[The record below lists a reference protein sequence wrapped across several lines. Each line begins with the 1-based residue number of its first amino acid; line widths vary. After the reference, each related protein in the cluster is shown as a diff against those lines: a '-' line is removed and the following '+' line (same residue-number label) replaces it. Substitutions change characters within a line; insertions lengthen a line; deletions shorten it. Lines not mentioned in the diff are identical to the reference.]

1 MKRENSL
8 PTLLCISINS
18 RYNMK
23 HLSIIIPTYNE
34 QDNIK
39 ELIKRIHSNMTKNK
53 IKYEIIIVDDFSEDR
68 TLDIIRQLNGR
79 YPLKV
84 ALKKGAKGKAQS
96 LLEGFSKARYSS
108 VAMIDA
114 DLQYPPELLYD
125 MLVKMEKVDIMVANR
140 VVQNIKWY
148 RKLLSRIYAKVF
160 GKILLGLP
168 YDIQSGMKVF
178 KKKILKKVD
187 LNPTP
192 WGFDYEFL
200 YKAKNQGYQISQI
213 PIQFDARKNGKSNVT
228 LWTNFELLFGILKL
242 KFEKIRK

>member
-1 MKRENSL
+1 MK
-8 PTLLCISINS
+8 
-18 RYNMK
+18 Y
-23 HLSIIIPTYNE
+23 LSIIIPTYNE
-34 QDNIK
+34 ELNVK
-39 ELIKRIHSNMTKNK
+39 ELIKRIHINMTQNK
-53 IKYEIIIVDDFSEDR
+53 VRYEIIIIDDFSKDR
-68 TLDIIRQLNGR
+68 TLDILRKLNRR
-79 YPLKV
+79 YPLKIL
-84 ALKKGAKGKAQS
+84 LKKGEKGKAQS
-96 LLEGFSKARYSS
+96 LLEGFIKAKYSV

-125 MLVKMEKVDIMVANR
+125 MLFKMKDYDIVVANR

-178 KKKILKKVD
+178 KKKILND
-187 LNPTP
+187 IILNPTP

-213 PIQFDARKNGKSNVT
+213 PIQFDARKNGTSNVNVLT
-228 LWTNFELLFGILKL
+228 SFELLFGILKL
-242 KFEKIRK
+242 KFGKVKK

>member
-1 MKRENSL
+1 MKRESSL
-8 PTLLCISINS
+8 PTSLCISINLI
-18 RYNMK
+18 YNMK

-39 ELIKRIHSNMTKNK
+39 ELIKRIHSNMSKNK
-53 IKYEIIIVDDFSEDR
+53 VKYEIIIVDDFSEDR
-68 TLDIIRQLNGR
+68 TLDILRRFNGR
-79 YPLKV
+79 YPLKIL
-84 ALKKGAKGKAQS
+84 LKNGAKGKAQS

-125 MLVKMEKVDIMVANR
+125 MLVKTKNHDIVVANR

-148 RKLLSRIYAKVF
+148 RKLLSRIYSKVF
-160 GKILLGLP
+160 GKVLLGLP

-178 KKKILKKVD
+178 KKKILKNVD

-213 PIQFDARKNGKSNVT
+213 PIQFDARKNGKSSIT
-228 LWTNFELLFGILKL
+228 FLTNFELLFGILKL
-242 KFEKIRK
+242 RFAKVRK